1 MSDQEQGRIA
11 QTGATAVWP
20 CPADGRIHTCD
31 CHVRLHANGAA

>member
-20 CPADGRIHTCD
+20 CPADGGIHTFD
-31 CHVRLHANGAA
+31 RQARLHASGAA